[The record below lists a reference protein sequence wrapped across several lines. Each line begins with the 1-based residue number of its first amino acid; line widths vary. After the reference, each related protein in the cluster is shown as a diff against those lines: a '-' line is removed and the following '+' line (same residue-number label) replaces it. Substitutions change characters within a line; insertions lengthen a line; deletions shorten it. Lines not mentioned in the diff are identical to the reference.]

1 MSGPTAT
8 VLIESPIGGIKLTAN
23 RRHLL
28 SVHIGL
34 KPHSIFSDDSRN
46 AILKE
51 ATAQITNWFLGERQ
65 GFDLPLAPL
74 ESGEGQKLRSAIA
87 SIPYGETQSY
97 GALATRFGSVA
108 RAVGQGCKTNPY
120 PIIIPCH
127 RVVSA
132 SGPEYYSGGGGP
144 RTKSWLI
151 DFEYANLPP
160 DKRTRLI

>member
-23 RRHLL
+23 DWHLL
-28 SVHIGL
+28 SVGIGRTR
-34 KPHSIFSDDSRN
+34 PFVHPENAGN
-46 AILKE
+46 AILEE
-51 ATAQITNWFLGERQ
+51 AVAQITHWFSGKRQ
-65 GFDLPLAPL
+65 GFALPLAPL
-74 ESGEGQKLRSAIA
+74 ETKEGEKLRSAIA

-97 GALATRFGSVA
+97 GALASSFGSAA
-108 RAVGQGCKTNPY
+108 RAVGQACKSNPY

-127 RVVSA
+127 RVISA